1 MTFLAEAAHDD
12 EKEDV
17 ERDEVDDEHV
27 AAPRRYL
34 GESVNRVLINKGRMA
49 QIKRIKNTMLK
60 CH

>member
-27 AAPRRYL
+27 AAPRRHL
-34 GESVNRVLINKGRMA
+34 GESVNRVLLNKGPDGA
-49 QIKRIKNTMLK
+49 N
-60 CH
+60 